1 MAEYQ
6 ARSGAQNTGDPA
18 PDTIEYHW
26 IRTLERDLW
35 ARFWGPGVVCANYDS
50 GTEYERCT
58 GWDQSG
64 ELALSMGDVTGN
76 PFDHHTTHGSCVD
89 IFTVSITSP
98 AEFYNIGHGLSE
110 GDILRLFTTGALP
123 TGLIENTDY
132 NVSLID
138 DDTFNLYPVFTVTI
152 ASPAEFTSPGHGH
165 TAGDILQLSTTGALP
180 TGLIENTDYVV
191 SVIDSNT
198 FNLYPVF
205 TVTIAS
211 PAVFTSPAH
220 GLAAGDILQLSTTG
234 ALPTGLTQNINYN
247 VSVIDSNTFN
257 LSIDVIAT
265 AIVVGTEYTI
275 KTVGNT
281 VWTSVGAPANSAVGT
296 TFTAS
301 SAGDPNS
308 GTGVATTIINTSG
321 SQTPVHQYNLLINTS
336 GTQSG
341 VHQVN
346 LLINTFV
353 SQTGVHSYSEGAYTN
368 KQACEAVGRT
378 WAGVTSNDP
387 ADVDPANPIDRVPV
401 DAGREIKETTAGYVD
416 MTNHPLTSTVA
427 LQQHLA
433 IQIRINESIA
443 RTGHSTGG
451 QGQNRVPLPEVTKWG
466 ALRGSDA
473 TTLVAAGL
481 DLSRV
486 RDDHVNQMSDE
497 IESIGSPLNST
508 SIGTYN
514 FNKIHTVGIHGDK
527 DEAVYNET
535 SNEVSGVW
543 TGVNWGN
550 DSWTNP
556 PWSPGGT
563 NTGIE
568 RPFAEARYRFANW
581 GDFRYFFNQG
591 GEVRIDPAYSSDGSH
606 GGNTWYNLC
615 RGEIYIGQHAPYAEN
630 IGDSTTF
637 VQGAVPRAHAI
648 ADQPN
653 HYISDTGTAG
663 TTNGTTITGLTTT
676 NMAAGDILHI
686 GSWFG
691 EIKTVS
697 STTVELQ
704 QNLRNLGGTAQSGTI
719 SSQDWSCSKWYQA
732 GYFQGGSGLYGTSVS
747 FPTPGNTG
755 SSSGYVYIDWRLDFL
770 DGPMDLFVRCMYH
783 NTMLIT
789 INGTGTINFGR
800 RSPVDALYFKAN
812 HLMGLITKDNAS
824 TAETIS
830 ERYRS
835 T

>member
-6 ARSGAQNTGDPA
+6 ARTGYDPSTGTGTDPA
-18 PDTIEYHW
+18 DTIESQW
-26 IRTLERDLW
+26 IRALERDLW
-35 ARFWGPGVVCANYDS
+35 ARFWGPGVACANYDS

-64 ELALSMGDVTGN
+64 TIALSMGDVTGN
-76 PFDHHTTHGSCVD
+76 PFDHHTTQGTCSAGGHTNQDTCEAAGETWTGV
-89 IFTVSITSP
+89 TSNDP
-98 AEFYNIGHGLSE
+98 RGT
-110 GDILRLFTTGALP
+110 LRKIITGATSLFDVNATAIVSGTEYTIKTP
-123 TGLIENTDY
+123 GNT
-132 NVSLID
+132 SW
-138 DDTFNLYPVFTVTI
+138 DTEFGAANNNAGTTFI
-152 ASPAEFTSPGHGH
+152 ASTNG
-165 TAGDILQLSTTGALP
+165 
-180 TGLIENTDYVV
+180 
-191 SVIDSNT
+191 SVD
-198 FNLYPVF
+198 V
-205 TVTIAS
+205 
-211 PAVFTSPAH
+211 
-220 GLAAGDILQLSTTG
+220 
-234 ALPTGLTQNINYN
+234 
-247 VSVIDSNTFN
+247 
-257 LSIDVIAT
+257 DVIAT
-265 AIVVGTEYTI
+265 AIVLGTEYII
-275 KTVGNT
+275 KTLGLT
-281 VWTSVGAPANSAVGT
+281 DWTTVGAPANSAVGT
-296 TFTAS
+296 KFTADANGS
-301 SAGDPNS
+301 PHTTPGTATAGS
-308 GTGVATTIINTSG
+308 GTGVATNANSCEVTCVG
-321 SQTPVHQYNLLINTS
+321 HAL
-336 GTQSG
+336 
-341 VHQVN
+341 
-346 LLINTFV
+346 V
-353 SQTGVHSYSEGAYTN
+353 SAFNYIQITGVPD
-368 KQACEAVGRT
+368 
-378 WAGVTSNDP
+378 TSMFELNEQYFY
-387 ADVDPANPIDRVPV
+387 AKIIDVDTLELYTDSSLVNGYDASGNHAWLGTEGWVNFVVDRDPEA
-401 DAGREIKETTAGYVD
+401 AGREPNTASD
-416 MTNHPLTSTVA
+416 MTNHELTSTVA

-433 IQIRINESIA
+433 ILRRINESIL
-443 RTGHSTGG
+443 RTAHSTGG
-451 QGQNRVPLPEVTKWG
+451 QGGACVQLPEVTRWG
-466 ALRGSDA
+466 ALRGSS
-473 TTLVAAGL
+473 TTLETGL
-481 DLSRV
+481 ADDLSRV